1 MAELIVSEETKELE
15 RIKKMNIYEK
25 MMLITDEVGVVE
37 KNLKV
42 QVTKTNSYQAVS
54 ERDILD
60 KVKPIEKKYRVYS
73 YPYDREIIDKD
84 TLVKESEYNG
94 NITKTNTLYM
104 RLQTIYRFVNI
115 DKPDEFIDIKTYGDG
130 LDTGDKATGKAMT
143 YADKYALMKAYKIST
158 GDDPDKDPS
167 PENGLAKKETKATKI
182 TTKKQ
187 TQEELENMLDY
198 EYQQALQMSGQ
209 DEKEMLGHYGV
220 ESADELTLQQKKE
233 AIVVM
238 KAKIQKAKSILE
250 EASEQLKEEGLE

>member
-1 MAELIVSEETKELE
+1 MAELIVSKEEKELQK
-15 RIKKMNIYEK
+15 IKGMNIYEK

-42 QVTKTNSYQAVS
+42 QVTKNSSYQAVS

-73 YPYDREIIDKD
+73 YPFSRQIIEND
-84 TLVKESEYNG
+84 TLVKKNDYGESNQFY
-94 NITKTNTLYM
+94 L
-104 RLQTIYRFVNI
+104 RLQTIYRFINI
-115 DKPDEFIDIKTYGDG
+115 DEPDEYIDITTYGDG
-130 LDTGDKATGKAMT
+130 IDTGDKATGKAMT

-167 PENGLAKKETKATKI
+167 PEKVLTKQKPKVVTKE
-182 TTKKQ
+182 Q
-187 TQEELENMLDY
+187 TQEELENMIDY
-198 EYQQALQMSGQ
+198 EYQQALRMSGQ

-220 ESADELTLQQKKE
+220 ESADKLTLQQKKE

-238 KAKIQKAKSILE
+238 KTKIKKAKSILE

>member
-54 ERDILD
+54 ERDVLD

-73 YPYDREIIDKD
+73 YPLDREIVDKEILQQETD
-84 TLVKESEYNG
+84 YGIKNQFY
-94 NITKTNTLYM
+94 IK
-104 RLQTIYRFVNI
+104 LQTIYRFVNI
-115 DKPDEFIDIKTYGDG
+115 DNPDEYLDMKTYGDG
-130 LDTGDKATGKAMT
+130 IDSGDKASGKAMT
-143 YADKYALMKAYKIST
+143 YADKYGLMKAYKIST
-158 GDDPDKDPS
+158 GDDPDKDAS
-167 PENGLAKKETKATKI
+167 PEKGYKKETKATKI
-182 TTKKQ
+182 TTKEQ

-220 ESADELTLQQKKE
+220 ESADKLTLQQKKE

-238 KAKIQKAKSILE
+238 KAKIKKAKSILE